1 MSLPFE
7 NCHIL
12 FNLFSLRT
20 KQVDACWSQVAQK
33 KQFNQL
39 KNSLLKFYFLHFKLT
54 YSNSLIIF
62 SEHFYIIQS
71 LPNEILFVRAVTQ

>member
-62 SEHFYIIQS
+62 SENFYHSESAERNLI
-71 LPNEILFVRAVTQ
+71 F